1 MRLLRRS
8 VALLL
13 NLLLLQVSILGG
25 GAACSAR
32 TVHAAERG
40 QPAAPEAAPVH
51 GAHHGAPAA
60 SPSAQSHA
68 TRPHTVGAHAHGDV
82 ERPAGGA
89 PQMPHCGLAAA
100 CLAPALASRTEPL
113 PAVTPVVVRAR
124 VAQERAPRSAITAP
138 EPPPPRA

>member
-13 NLLLLQVSILGG
+13 NLLLLQVFVLGG

-32 TVHAAERG
+32 TARAAERG
-40 QPAAPEAAPVH
+40 QPAAPAAAPVH
-51 GAHHGAPAA
+51 DAHHDAHAAAPL
-60 SPSAQSHA
+60 AQSHA
-68 TRPHTVGAHAHGDV
+68 PRPHTLGAHAHGDA
-82 ERPAGGA
+82 ERPASDA

-113 PAVTPVVVRAR
+113 PAVTPASARAR